1 MRKFNVYDIYYDDG
15 QNVGK
20 IVLPAESEKQAKE
33 YLHGNG
39 DVVAIRKDPIVQDID
54 LRSLT
59 RTLQL
64 DGWGSI
70 EIEVITRALEMVGL
84 DRDPA

>member
-1 MRKFNVYDIYYDDG
+1 MKNFSVYDVYYDDG

-33 YLHGNG
+33 YVRGNG
-39 DVVAIRKDPIVQDID
+39 EVVAIKKNPLVQDID
-54 LRSLT
+54 INCLRG
-59 RTLQL
+59 TLL
-64 DGWGSI
+64 KDGWGAV

-84 DRDPA
+84 DRN